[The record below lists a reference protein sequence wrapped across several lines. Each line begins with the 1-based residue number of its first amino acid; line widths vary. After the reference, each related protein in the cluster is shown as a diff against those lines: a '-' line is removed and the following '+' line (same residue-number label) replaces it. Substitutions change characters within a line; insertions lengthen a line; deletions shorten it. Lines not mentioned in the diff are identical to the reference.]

1 MATFEMAVQAA
12 KLAEI
17 HETIEA
23 LPAGYKTDV
32 GERGIGL
39 SGGQKQRIAI
49 ARALLKR
56 PSVLIFD
63 EATSGL
69 DSGVADHFAATIAR
83 FKGKVTIL
91 FVTHRAPER
100 LEPDRIVNLDEY
112 VASDLR

>member
-1 MATFEMAVQAA
+1 MQSAR
-12 KLAEI
+12 LAEI

-23 LPAGYKTDV
+23 LPSGYKTDV
-32 GERGIGL
+32 GERGAGL

-56 PSVLIFD
+56 PRILIFD

-69 DSGVADHFAATIAR
+69 DAAVADHFAATIAR

-100 LEPDRIVNLDEY
+100 LQPDRVIQLGEHGDRR
-112 VASDLR
+112 AAA